1 MSPLGGSPWVTP
13 KLWHFFQVKLCILL
27 EIICRGAILPTGK
40 PPQQATQQKTKKIH
54 QIKSNQIKPIDQTYH
69 IHIYTSTNKS
79 TKHLTSRPCWPKW
92 IASPVKCS
100 SLNHCSCVLRSKLP
114 LFSYGSSSSLV
125 YRFIKGGM
133 NICKYLQSKS
143 SDPGKCN
150 MWGCV
155 CGHGRWRK

>member
-1 MSPLGGSPWVTP
+1 MSPFSIGRVTLVTP
-13 KLWHFFQVKLCILL
+13 KLLPFFQVKLCILL

-40 PPQQATQQKTKKIH
+40 PPQQATQQKTKKINQIKSN

-150 MWGCV
+150 M
-155 CGHGRWRK
+155 